1 MATLLV
7 THPACLEHS
16 NGPGHPES
24 PARLTAVLKALEAP
38 AFAGIAR
45 REGPEPAPD
54 VFTRVH
60 DEAYVKAI
68 FAAVPR
74 EGWRPLDPDT
84 GLSPGSG
91 RAALGAAG
99 AVAAAVD
106 AVVAGEAAN
115 AFCPI
120 RPPGHH
126 AEVATPM
133 GFCLFNNVAI
143 AALHARVAHG
153 VQRVAVLDFDVHHGN
168 GTQQRFAAD
177 PDLFFASTHQTPF
190 YPGTG
195 RREDR
200 GIAGNIVNRP
210 MPAGTDGDALRA
222 VWSDEILPALD
233 AFAPEFVLISA
244 GFDGHAADP
253 LGGFR
258 LVEDDFAWLTREI
271 AERAAI
277 HAGGRLVSVLEGGYH
292 LPALAASVCAHVAAL
307 MAAGA

>member
-1 MATLLV
+1 MATLLL
-7 THPACLEHS
+7 THPACLEHTH
-16 NGPGHPES
+16 GPSHPES
-24 PARLTAVLKALEAP
+24 PARLAAVLRALEAP
-38 AFAGIAR
+38 AFAGLIR
-45 REGPEPAPD
+45 REAPEATLE

-60 DEAYVKAI
+60 DESYVRAM
-68 FAAVPR
+68 FASVPA

-84 GLSPGSG
+84 GLSPASG
-91 RAALGAAG
+91 RAALRAAG

-106 AVVAGEAAN
+106 AVMAGQVAN
-115 AFCPI
+115 AFCPV

-126 AEVATPM
+126 AEAAIPM

-153 VQRVAVLDFDVHHGN
+153 VRRVAVLDFDVHHGN
-168 GTQQRFAAD
+168 GTEKRFAPD
-177 PDLFFASTHQTPF
+177 PGLFFASTHQSPF

-200 GIAGNIVNRP
+200 GAAGNIVNRP
-210 MPAGTDGDALRA
+210 MPAGTDSDAFRA
-222 VWSDEILPALD
+222 VWGDEILPALD
-233 AFAPEFVLISA
+233 SFAPEFVLLSA

-258 LVEDDFAWLTREI
+258 LEEGDFAWLTGEI
-271 AERAAI
+271 AKRAAT
-277 HAGGRLVSVLEGGYH
+277 HAGGRLVSVLEGGYD
-292 LPALAASVCAHVAAL
+292 LTALAASASAHVAAL